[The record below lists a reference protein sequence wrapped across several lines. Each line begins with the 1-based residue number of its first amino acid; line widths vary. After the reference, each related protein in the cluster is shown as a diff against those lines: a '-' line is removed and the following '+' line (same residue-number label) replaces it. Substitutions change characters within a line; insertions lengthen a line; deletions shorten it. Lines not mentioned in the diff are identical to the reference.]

1 MKLYHGSN
9 ISIARIDLNRSKPYK
24 DFGKGFY
31 LTTIREQALRM
42 AEQTVRKFGGTPFV
56 NEYEFDETFLHNGQM
71 NVKVFNS
78 YSEEW
83 AYFIVANRDRNN
95 KEKSHRPRHCS
106 GSHWPTIG
114 SEPTLSL
121 FTQLYRHAHIDKG
134 IEIQRIDHTVLFR
147 YGTCRKAFKET
158 MTNEETFMIEC
169 ITTELVEYVIEDFG
183 MDLATAMRM
192 VYNSTT
198 YSKLTDLATGL
209 YYQSP
214 GYVYDDL
221 KHELTN
227 GKVMF

>member
-83 AYFIVANRDRNN
+83 AYFIVANATVTT
-95 KEKSHRPRHCS
+95 KKKSTAS
-106 GSHWPTIG
+106 
-114 SEPTLSL
+114 TL
-121 FTQLYRHAHIDKG
+121 
-134 IEIQRIDHTVLFR
+134 
-147 YGTCRKAFKET
+147 
-158 MTNEETFMIEC
+158 
-169 ITTELVEYVIEDFG
+169 
-183 MDLATAMRM
+183 
-192 VYNSTT
+192 
-198 YSKLTDLATGL
+198 
-209 YYQSP
+209 
-214 GYVYDDL
+214 
-221 KHELTN
+221 
-227 GKVMF
+227 

>member
-83 AYFIVANRDRNN
+83 AYFIVDIVVGPIADDRV
-95 KEKSHRPRHCS
+95 
-106 GSHWPTIG
+106 
-114 SEPTLSL
+114 
-121 FTQLYRHAHIDKG
+121 G
-134 IEIQRIDHTVLFR
+134 IQLFR
-147 YGTCRKAFKET
+147 YLRNFIDMPTLIKE
-158 MTNEETFMIEC
+158 
-169 ITTELVEYVIEDFG
+169 
-183 MDLATAMRM
+183 
-192 VYNSTT
+192 
-198 YSKLTDLATGL
+198 
-209 YYQSP
+209 
-214 GYVYDDL
+214 L
-221 KHELTN
+221 KYKELTIQYYF
-227 GKVMF
+227 GTEHAVKLLKKL

>member
-56 NEYEFDETFLHNGQM
+56 NEYDFDETFLHNGQM

-95 KEKSHRPRHCS
+95 KEKSHDFDIVVDPIVDDRV
-106 GSHWPTIG
+106 
-114 SEPTLSL
+114 
-121 FTQLYRHAHIDKG
+121 G
-134 IEIQRIDHTVLFR
+134 IQLFR
-147 YGTCRKAFKET
+147 YLRNFIDMPTLIR
-158 MTNEETFMIEC
+158 
-169 ITTELVEYVIEDFG
+169 ELKY
-183 MDLATAMRM
+183 
-192 VYNSTT
+192 
-198 YSKLTDLATGL
+198 K
-209 YYQSP
+209 
-214 GYVYDDL
+214 
-221 KHELTN
+221 ELTIQ
-227 GKVMF
+227 

>member
-83 AYFIVANRDRNN
+83 AHFIVANRDRNN
-95 KEKSHRPRHCS
+95 KEKSHDFDIVV
-106 GSHWPTIG
+106 GSIAD
-114 SEPTLSL
+114 E
-121 FTQLYRHAHIDKG
+121 RVG
-134 IEIQRIDHTVLFR
+134 IQLFR
-147 YGTCRKAFKET
+147 YLRNFIDMPTLIKE
-158 MTNEETFMIEC
+158 
-169 ITTELVEYVIEDFG
+169 
-183 MDLATAMRM
+183 
-192 VYNSTT
+192 
-198 YSKLTDLATGL
+198 
-209 YYQSP
+209 
-214 GYVYDDL
+214 L
-221 KHELTN
+221 KYKELTIQYYF
-227 GKVMF
+227 GTERAVKLLKKL